1 MAEFVEY
8 LQQPVP
14 RAIVWTAMAIMLGL
28 VGYYVVHV
36 VRNGM
41 RHRAEGAV
49 ELLTNFR
56 ELHSQGELSDD
67 EFRTIK
73 TKLALRAKGEIK
85 NSQKEG

>member
-1 MAEFVEY
+1 MAEFFEF

-14 RAIVWTAMAIMLGL
+14 RAILWTAVAIVMGA
-28 VGYYVVHV
+28 VGYYVIHV

-49 ELLTNFR
+49 ELLTHFR
-56 ELHSQGELSDD
+56 ELHSQGVLSDD

-73 TKLALRAKGEIK
+73 TKLARRAQGEIK
-85 NSQKEG
+85 NSEKEG